1 MSCKEVV
8 TFWLDTGA
16 PISLLFAE
24 ADCNCG
30 PQTFARTV
38 KSAQSRCLDQRFAGH
53 DGSMD
58 VTAIAALAFTIA
70 AVGVIAF
77 QIALALGAPWG
88 RYAMGG
94 AFPGRFPPRMRV
106 AAVTQAILIALLA
119 VAVLSAAGLVLPEL
133 ALRFPWLIWV
143 VVVISAVAAILNAI
157 SRSAGERRIWVP
169 VASVMLVSSLLVALD
184 L

>member
-16 PISLLFAE
+16 PISLLSRG
-24 ADCNCG
+24 NRRSG
-30 PQTFARTV
+30 YSQTFARTV
-38 KSAQSRCLDQRFAGH
+38 KSVERDWQASGPH
-53 DGSMD
+53 DGPMD
-58 VTAIAALAFTIA
+58 VTTIAALVFTIA

-94 AFPGRFPPRMRV
+94 TFPGRFPPRMRV
-106 AAVTQAILIALLA
+106 AAAIQAILIALLA
-119 VAVLSAAGLVLPEL
+119 VAVLSAAGLVVPDL
-133 ALRFPWLIWV
+133 AARFPWLVWIAV
-143 VVVISAVAAILNAI
+143 VVSAIAVLLNAI

-169 VASVMLVSSLLVALD
+169 VASVMLVSSLLVALG